1 MPLYETKLSLE
12 YFAARN
18 LADRTA
24 ATLTA
29 IVQHVCATNAL
40 SPSTAAVV
48 QEEAHTLAR
57 HRGLLREEET
67 RKPSPR
73 RVP

>member
-1 MPLYETKLSLE
+1 MPLYETRVALE

-29 IVQHVCATNAL
+29 IVQHVCQTNAL

-48 QEEAHTLAR
+48 QEEAHALAR
-57 HRGLLREEET
+57 HRGLLQEEQE
-67 RKPSPR
+67 SAD
-73 RVP
+73 